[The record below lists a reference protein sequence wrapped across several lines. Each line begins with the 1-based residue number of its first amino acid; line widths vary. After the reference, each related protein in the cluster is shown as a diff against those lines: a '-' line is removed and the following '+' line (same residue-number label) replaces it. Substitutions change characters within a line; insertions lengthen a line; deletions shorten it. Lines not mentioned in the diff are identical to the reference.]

1 NLLKAEHTRSPSATL
16 PSSVPSCT
24 SLSSSEDGPSGSSSL
39 SDGGLAQNLQDSQLG
54 VEKASRDDNT
64 VSYLKLV
71 STADWYQ
78 VPHIRQAF
86 ENVNQLHRCHQQLRE
101 MEEGCRP
108 KSLLLMAPANCEPP
122 SEKPRLSEC
131 PKPGGEDGPANLPD
145 ASRPFTLESCF
156 PSLQQG
162 TKRHIRSEAKDVA
175 QQQKLLLQKVKEE
188 LEEVKKLHASLQ
200 VARHSLKERSLTD
213 LELLLESLQEEKCRQ
228 VLLEEQVNAH
238 LQGHLDEIYNLK
250 HNLAFMEEKMAYLS
264 YERAK
269 EIWEIMETFESRI
282 SKLETLP
289 QVTQLEAAEHL
300 QSRPLRVVFRFLR
313 PLLSLTTVLLVFV
326 STLCACP
333 FSLVNSRLRTCSMLM
348 LTGLGVLAWQRWH
361 TIPAMDWQAWV
372 PSRWRLYSKDSEPP
386 ADGP

>member
-1 NLLKAEHTRSPSATL
+1 LAEHTRSPSETL
-16 PSSVPSCT
+16 PSSMPSLKMAPVVRPT
-24 SLSSSEDGPSGSSSL
+24 SQPRTDGT
-39 SDGGLAQNLQDSQLG
+39 
-54 VEKASRDDNT
+54 VRRRDDNT

-71 STADWYQ
+71 STADRHQ
-78 VPHIRQAF
+78 VPHARQAF
-86 ENVNQLHRCHQQLRE
+86 KKVNHFASATIQRLYQCHQQLQG
-101 MEEGCRP
+101 MEEGRRP
-108 KSLLLMAPANCEPP
+108 RGLLLMAESDPANCEPP
-122 SEKPRLSEC
+122 SEKPLPSEC

-145 ASRPFTLESCF
+145 ASRPFTLESRF

-162 TKRHIRSEAKDVA
+162 TKRHTRSEAKDVA
-175 QQQKLLLQKVKEE
+175 QQQKLLLQKAKEE

-200 VARHSLKERSLTD
+200 VSRHSLKESFLTD
-213 LELLLESLQEEKCRQ
+213 LELLLESLQEEKCRH
-228 VLLEEQVNAH
+228 LLMEEQVNAR

-250 HNLAFMEEKMAYLS
+250 HNLACMEEKMAYLS

-269 EIWEIMETFESRI
+269 EIWEIMETFKSRI

-300 QSRPLRVVFRFLR
+300 RSRPLQVVFRFLSL
-313 PLLSLTTVLLVFV
+313 LLSLTTVLLVFV

-333 FSLVNSRLRTCSMLM
+333 LSLVSSRLRTCSMLM
-348 LTGLGVLAWQRWH
+348 LIGLGVLAWRRWH
-361 TIPAMDWQAWV
+361 TVPAMDWQAWV